1 MMEEKQNN
9 ETMVKCELWVMLDV
23 PHDNTVCRFFNII
36 FNEEKFSLNHP
47 NFFVYSHDFE
57 YSEYFCLYEK

>member
-1 MMEEKQNN
+1 MRQWLN
-9 ETMVKCELWVMLDV
+9 VSYELCWMYPMTTQYVD
-23 PHDNTVCRFFNII
+23 FFNIM

-57 YSEYFCLYEK
+57 YSVYFCLYEK